1 MKSTRGIEMNQLNFF
16 NILAQTAAPNQEGTY
31 FVFGRDAYKRTENG
45 WLKLDVVLSV
55 PIFGYRNLRTGW
67 QLMQPDYVGS
77 HWIAVSAEELPA
89 VLAAHISGEM
99 ASIDHIVNVDMSTH
113 DWNWR
118 KAKRR
123 STIDGAVSVGRAP
136 GGGEIRLKKV
146 PGRKAKWIYE
156 VDIYGANGHLFSR
169 RELGLWLGMMFFG
182 AVEDA
187 QRGVMDTYGHDV
199 ADTVQKLRDAD
210 SGKDFGQDR
219 SWQTTTPEILAK
231 KLLYAKKH
239 MRPSPLSPEEHVR
252 LLELNGSR
260 NLTGKFDDDQWLNLG
275 LDHLYAELVVR
286 FLAFGAIEGDVW
298 SGGPTEWEQVSGE
311 RWRKGAYFIQPAAMN
326 KKGSKG
332 RYVVM
337 TLYGSA
343 APKVRGVFKDA
354 ERAMAA
360 VDQQVL
366 SKSFADRNHD
376 GIKEDFGPIRKEIF
390 LAGLKMYVSAQEEGM
405 RKAA

>member
-1 MKSTRGIEMNQLNFF
+1 MNQLNFF
-16 NILAQTAAPNQEGTY
+16 DMFVLTATPNQDGTY
-31 FVFGRDAYKRTENG
+31 FVLGRDAYKRTGKG
-45 WLKLDVVLSV
+45 WFKLDVILGV
-55 PIFGYRNLRTGW
+55 PKFGYRNLKTGW

-77 HWIAVSAEELPA
+77 HWVPVPTEELPA
-89 VLAAHISGEM
+89 LLAAHTSGEM
-99 ASIDHIVNVDMSTH
+99 ASIDHIVNVDMSMH

-123 STIDGAVSVGRAP
+123 SLIDGAVSVATAP

-156 VDIYGANGHLFSR
+156 VDIYGTNGHLFSR

-182 AVEDA
+182 TVEDA

-199 ADTVQKLRDAD
+199 ADTVRKLRDAD
-210 SGKDFGQDR
+210 SGKDFGPDR
-219 SWQTTTPEILAK
+219 SWEATTPEILAK
-231 KLLYAKKH
+231 KLHYAKKH
-239 MRPSPLSPEEHVR
+239 MRPTPLAPEEHVR

-260 NLTGKFDDDQWLNLG
+260 NLTGKFVTDQWLNLS

-286 FLAFGAIEGDVW
+286 FLAFGVIEEDVW

-311 RWRKGAYFIQPAAMN
+311 RWRKGSYFVQLAAMK

-337 TLYGSA
+337 TLYGSP
-343 APKVRGVFKDA
+343 APKVRGVFRDA
-354 ERAMAA
+354 DRAKAA

-366 SKSFADRNHD
+366 TKSFADRNHD
-376 GIKEDFGPIRKEIF
+376 GIKEDFAPIRKEIF
-390 LAGLKMYVSAQEEGM
+390 LAGLKMYAATLEEEA